1 MNGIICGPS
10 AFKYHRTPPQ
20 VLALCPT
27 IPASEDLGTL
37 SRLPKHPTVQAV
49 LGSKIHLLVNHGNE
63 RTGAKHIKQHLW
75 TGELPSRATLESPVV
90 GTVASP
96 LLTLFTLARTCT
108 TVDLAM
114 AMHELCGE
122 FTVYRPSDEMEQLLE
137 RVGNPIGLG
146 TSWRRAPAS
155 EGRRSSLWMRPP
167 LIEIPELMEFAREI
181 KGRRD
186 SRRFAEAASMV
197 QGVTR
202 SPLEVR
208 AAMLMGLPRVRGG
221 RGMSLKTNHTIPLT
235 SNARRLARRNYCVA
249 DIYLESPDGS
259 RIVDIECQGDG
270 AHSGPALAASDAN
283 RTVALESMGVG
294 VIPLSHE
301 QIRDERAFE
310 LVVAFISQRLDARPA
325 PRSERMR
332 TTEKALRR
340 DLFQSWETL
349 CDVS

>member
-20 VLALCPT
+20 VLALCPP
-27 IPASEDLGTL
+27 IPASEDRGTL
-37 SRLPKHPTVQAV
+37 MTLPRHPTVQAT
-49 LGSKIHLLVNHGNE
+49 LGNEIHLLVAHTNE

-75 TGELPSRATLESPVV
+75 TGELPSLATLESPVV

-96 LLTLFTLARTCT
+96 LLTLLTLARSFT

-122 FTVYRPSDEMEQLLE
+122 FTVYRPTDEMEALLE

-146 TSWRRAPAS
+146 SSWHRAPA
-155 EGRRSSLWMRPP
+155 GKGGRSSLWMRPP
-167 LIEIPELMEFAREI
+167 LIEIPELMDFAREVR
-181 KGRRD
+181 GRRG

-208 AAMLMGLPRVRGG
+208 AAMLMGLPRIRGG
-221 RGMSLKTNHTIPLT
+221 RGMALRTNHAIPLT
-235 SNARRLARRNYCVA
+235 SSARRLARRSYCVA
-249 DIYLESPDGS
+249 DIYLEPPDGS
-259 RIVDIECQGDG
+259 RIVDVECQGDA
-270 AHSGPALAASDAN
+270 AHAGIASAASDAN
-283 RTVALESMGVG
+283 RTVALESMGIG
-294 VIPLSHE
+294 VVPLSHE
-301 QIRDERAFE
+301 QIRDERTFE
-310 LVVAFISQRLDARPA
+310 LVMEFVAKTLGTTPA
-325 PRSERMR
+325 PRSDRMR
-332 TTEKALRR
+332 TAEAQLRR